1 MGNTPGQSPHSAGM
15 YNPDM
20 RDWKPIGEG
29 ETYTIWR
36 NSNTSEEVEEYL
48 FTATDTK
55 EFQYMKQVFEWRH
68 NRDNVVASKFFTEEK
83 RAEICSTFYQGH
95 MFTER
100 IPLRLNEI
108 KDIPFP
114 DSLHLV
120 NASLLGFRELF
131 DKIGSFSVTDH
142 LIGVNSEAK
151 VKVWVNSDFGKPTHE
166 GGRLVRSD
174 DEKIMVGEIIQ
185 VLDKIIDHRT

>member
-1 MGNTPGQSPHSAGM
+1 
-15 YNPDM
+15 
-20 RDWKPIGEG
+20 
-29 ETYTIWR
+29 
-36 NSNTSEEVEEYL
+36 
-48 FTATDTK
+48 
-55 EFQYMKQVFEWRH
+55 MKHVFEFRH
-68 NRDNVVASKFFTEEK
+68 NKENVVATKFFIEEK

-95 MFTER
+95 IFNER

-120 NASLLGFRELF
+120 NASFLGFKELF
-131 DKIGSFSVTDH
+131 DKVGSFSVNDH
-142 LIGVNSEAK
+142 LIGINSEAK
-151 VKVWVNSDFGKPTHE
+151 VKVWVNSDFGKPNYE
-166 GGRLVRSD
+166 GGRLVVKLD